1 MVTVREHFLSIS
13 VTIGLT
19 LVVAILTFAS
29 LSGLSRSEGLA
40 LQFATAKDELK
51 ILHHTEKSTPG
62 GAVYPKGTVCRG
74 DPAAAADELRAR
86 ITNASATDGATLKS
100 VFAAPE
106 QPKPNAPDF
115 TPVVFSLEVHGGH
128 EAIVRLLGD
137 LAKAT
142 PVIFAERAEVTT
154 QVTELTLKLKGEVL
168 CSSHASS

>member
-13 VTIGLT
+13 ITIGLT
-19 LVVAILTFAS
+19 LIIAILTFAG

-40 LQFATAKDELK
+40 VQFATAKDELK
-51 ILHHTEKSTPG
+51 ILHHSEKTSPG
-62 GAVYPKGTVCRG
+62 GAIFPKGTVCRG
-74 DPAAAADELRAR
+74 DPATAADALRAR
-86 ITNASATDGATLKS
+86 ITAAVATDGASLRNI
-100 VFAAPE
+100 FAAPE

-115 TPVVFSLEVHGGH
+115 TPVVFSFEARGGH